1 MNFSDRDRFIL
12 VNSLERDA
20 RRIERQIRRECDPL
34 FKHFLTSYLKDLKHL
49 IHLIHESTD
58 TNQPA

>member
-20 RRIERQIRRECDPL
+20 RRIERQIGRERDPL
-34 FKHFLTSYLKDLKHL
+34 FKHFLTSYQKDLKHL
-49 IHLIHESTD
+49 IHLIHESTT
-58 TNQPA
+58 TNKPA